1 MKRELRSS
9 DDTIDPYDIQQ
20 RVEGLESERAEL
32 KDAVDDA
39 EKQVAFA
46 QLNEEDTEEAT
57 EALDIAE
64 KELQEWD
71 DDSGDHLRELQGI
84 ISEVGE
90 ETLIRDSNFVEYC
103 EEMVKD
109 IGDMPKEIPDY
120 IVIDWD
126 ATAENLRAD
135 YSSTEFDGVTF
146 WYRSV

>member
-109 IGDMPKEIPDY
+109 IGDLPEKIPDY